1 MEEKEKKKTTTK
13 KGTNTTK
20 NTSKKS
26 QAKTST
32 QPKKKQMNPQ
42 KKNPTAKKAEP
53 QKKSIEEI
61 KKTEEQKEIEIK
73 EVVEP
78 KQEALKEMKVESPKE
93 EVKELSKKTK
103 YNFEV
108 DYLTIVILV
117 LAVLFAF
124 FACAKLFGKEKV
136 DYSESYLVKNKIA
149 NKISCSDIPNA
160 LQGTKSYIFVTN
172 VGTEEEYLLEKKMA
186 TIIQD
191 KKLKD
196 DFYVYFYEDSCDPST
211 MKLTN
216 KLEQVPAILYYRDGT
231 LTEKGI
237 REDKTMLQD
246 GDLARIVDIY
256 EE

>member
-1 MEEKEKKKTTTK
+1 MEEKEKKTTASNKSTNHKKNVSKKIAPKAQNQAKKKTTSNAKKSTSSK
-13 KGTNTTK
+13 KGTPTK
-20 NTSKKS
+20 KTQIPKPNVEVKKEVE
-26 QAKTST
+26 
-32 QPKKKQMNPQ
+32 KK
-42 KKNPTAKKAEP
+42 E
-53 QKKSIEEI
+53 SIETKTEVVKEI
-61 KKTEEQKEIEIK
+61 K
-73 EVVEP
+73 VEP
-78 KQEALKEMKVESPKE
+78 PKE
-93 EVKELSKKTK
+93 EVTSPVKKVTKE
-103 YNFEV
+103 FEV
-108 DYLTIVILV
+108 DYLTI
-117 LAVLFAF
+117 AVLVIAVLLVF

-149 NKISCSDIPNA
+149 NMISCSDIPNA
-160 LQGTKSYIFVTN
+160 LQGTKSYIFITS

-196 DFYVYFYEDSCDPST
+196 DFYVYFYEESCDPST
-211 MKLTN
+211 MKLSS
-216 KLEQVPAILYYRDGT
+216 KLEQVPAILYYRDGQ